1 MSEIIFYL
9 KQKNEKLAAKLRA
22 LTRRRDNLDYLW
34 PVEDFRDLYSIGR
47 EDVDR
52 LLATLANETDYERI
66 IFDIGFLTDSSLYL
80 LYCCDRIYIPK
91 AKSVWEEN
99 QKNALEELLVRE
111 GLEEVI
117 DSIRYVAS

>member
-1 MSEIIFYL
+1 M
-9 KQKNEKLAAKLRA
+9 
-22 LTRRRDNLDYLW
+22 DYLW